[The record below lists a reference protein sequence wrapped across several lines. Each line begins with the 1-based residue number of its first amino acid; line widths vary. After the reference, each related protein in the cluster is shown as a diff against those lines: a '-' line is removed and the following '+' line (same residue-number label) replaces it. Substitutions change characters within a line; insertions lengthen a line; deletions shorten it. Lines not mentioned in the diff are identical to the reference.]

1 MEWRNASLR
10 NEMTRLLRCT
20 GGATGGHRINV
31 VARCVATIAGAARIA
46 LRLLACCRLET
57 SPQQPQ
63 DGTVRNFEPHLQSA
77 VSPEAH
83 FPEAHCG
90 GLSPLPHGRGS

>member
-46 LRLLACCRLET
+46 LRLLACCHQAA
-57 SPQQPQ
+57 SPQRTQSYTHKVLCPRKNNENRAYPLKFP
-63 DGTVRNFEPHLQSA
+63 RNFQK
-77 VSPEAH
+77 
-83 FPEAHCG
+83 
-90 GLSPLPHGRGS
+90 

>member
-57 SPQQPQ
+57 SPQRPQ
-63 DGTVRNFEPHLQSA
+63 DGTLRKFELHPQSA
-77 VSPEAH
+77 VSPE
-83 FPEAHCG
+83 E
-90 GLSPLPHGRGS
+90 